1 VSGVAGAGAAFNPL
15 HVHYDP
21 YASSAQ
27 ATPSYKGRS
36 YYDKS
41 VGMYEKSQTFQ
52 QKQQFGRQ
60 QQQLKSV
67 GKVSRT
73 NPLHKDDTFR
83 DLARASGVGA
93 VGLTYFNP
101 LHVHYDPYALNA
113 RPSAP
118 TSRARE
124 IYQKSVGVFD
134 KQGGFAALNAGVA
147 VGTVGRGVTMAPGVA
162 MDRLSQSRRDAVEGM
177 RNIATGTIPSN
188 TQLDAIIQKTI
199 KGLDEE
205 IVASKLRP
213 HSKRAVADAREL
225 LLDLRQFI
233 HEKNED
239 EKFQRFFTAS
249 RTQAQAVAAGG
260 KSMSQESRPVL
271 MEHLQSTVPAIRS
284 VVTALV
290 MSADFRA
297 IIMDFLFLLKDAGS
311 SVVQKNKPSM
321 EELRPQPSTV
331 PRPMRDVMRV
341 TKENVGKFVKGAT
354 SDIRH
359 GRVEVDEELQRDFQV
374 RLRSLLTRI
383 SNNEE
388 YEVAIKGL
396 FAIWDELK
404 GDLDQIGSSAKTA
417 QRDPMWQESIDSGK
431 AIIATF
437 TGQEALDSFLNNLW
451 SLMRDMRHDQLTV
464 SFFHDARVF
473 LLDSIKRPAM
483 LQEEDGK
490 HRLNDIGN
498 RGRDILRRWNHDQRF
513 NHLLNEAQNLLS
525 HIVKDPSLTR
535 LGKSGGRL
543 ARDFFVDDEGRANVY
558 VTKEIVEEMKDIL
571 LPVVIEHLKALPIPR
586 LEGHTPKL
594 DYMVDGIMLQGY
606 DIVPEHVE
614 VKMKTGMMLNT
625 KKLERNTYD
634 NTGKVTFTLQN
645 ISSHMRDVH
654 LYYRKK
660 TFPKLADE
668 GLVDID
674 MMGPGTYLRVKCSW
688 RTGAANHYSCVW
700 EECSVT

>member
-1 VSGVAGAGAAFNPL
+1 MWERSLAQIPQEKEGTVQKSTSKKSTSFGTSKTTSTRKRFSSRHPLHRDETFAAFAGQKVNPLHVHFDSDVPNARPSLDTYRGRKLWESSLAQIPQEKEGTIQKSTSKKSTSFTSTRKHFSSRHPLHRDETFAAFAGQKVNPLHVHFDSDVPNAKPTLDTSRGRQMWERSYAQNPQEKEGTVQKQEQWLAAFAKSQRPTDIHRLRPRHPLHHDDVLRRVSGVAGTGAAFNPL

-271 MEHLQSTVPAIRS
+271 M
-284 VVTALV
+284 
-290 MSADFRA
+290 
-297 IIMDFLFLLKDAGS
+297 
-311 SVVQKNKPSM
+311 QK
-321 EELRPQPSTV
+321 
-331 PRPMRDVMRV
+331 
-341 TKENVGKFVKGAT
+341 
-354 SDIRH
+354 
-359 GRVEVDEELQRDFQV
+359 
-374 RLRSLLTRI
+374 
-383 SNNEE
+383 
-388 YEVAIKGL
+388 Y
-396 FAIWDELK
+396 
-404 GDLDQIGSSAKTA
+404 
-417 QRDPMWQESIDSGK
+417 
-431 AIIATF
+431 
-437 TGQEALDSFLNNLW
+437 
-451 SLMRDMRHDQLTV
+451 
-464 SFFHDARVF
+464 
-473 LLDSIKRPAM
+473 
-483 LQEEDGK
+483 
-490 HRLNDIGN
+490 
-498 RGRDILRRWNHDQRF
+498 
-513 NHLLNEAQNLLS
+513 
-525 HIVKDPSLTR
+525 
-535 LGKSGGRL
+535 
-543 ARDFFVDDEGRANVY
+543 
-558 VTKEIVEEMKDIL
+558 
-571 LPVVIEHLKALPIPR
+571 
-586 LEGHTPKL
+586 
-594 DYMVDGIMLQGY
+594 
-606 DIVPEHVE
+606 
-614 VKMKTGMMLNT
+614 
-625 KKLERNTYD
+625 
-634 NTGKVTFTLQN
+634 
-645 ISSHMRDVH
+645 
-654 LYYRKK
+654 
-660 TFPKLADE
+660 
-668 GLVDID
+668 
-674 MMGPGTYLRVKCSW
+674 
-688 RTGAANHYSCVW
+688 
-700 EECSVT
+700 